1 MGTSGEN
8 IKDLKKVG
16 AGSAASTSDP
26 QAEFTSVSSPSE
38 DLTNQSELGTA
49 ALTGLEST
57 ELDPEK
63 EIATSHYT
71 GFRERKLS
79 WVEFAFKMLK
89 RNKKNNLCFLG
100 IKRTWD
106 SSIVYALVNHCT
118 FGIICCL
125 SDYFRKEHPQEE

>member
-89 RNKKNNLCFLG
+89 RNKK
-100 IKRTWD
+100 KQ
-106 SSIVYALVNHCT
+106 SM
-118 FGIICCL
+118 L
-125 SDYFRKEHPQEE
+125 SWNQKNMRL